1 MAYTAAK
8 AVAIAAAEVG
18 YHEKASNASLDN
30 KTANSGGNN
39 YTKYARDLYA
49 AGYYNG
55 NKQGVA
61 WCDMFFDW
69 CIYQLCDKNKARA
82 EAMQYQTG
90 NLGAGCVY
98 SAGYYKTAKRWVTKN
113 PQPGDQIFFLDS
125 DGEEGHTG
133 MVEKVTDQ
141 YVYTIEGNANNQV
154 MRKTY
159 ALTDKSIAGYGRPK
173 YETEAATQTT
183 APATTQPTAKTTTSN
198 GKKEYGKG
206 IDVSGW
212 NGTID
217 WAKVKASGI
226 GFAIIKMGNIYESKG
241 TVDLES
247 TFRSNV
253 AACEKIGLPYGVYVY
268 TYVKTQ
274 ARMREVMPY
283 VAAELKN
290 TCKKMKRIPCYL
302 DIEEL
307 AVVSGGNNNTLAM
320 AKIFMNAVEGAG
332 YAAGIYSSTS
342 WWNTYLTS
350 PWYHTKAKWV
360 ADWGSKCDYTGSYG
374 IWQYSENGR
383 VNGIT
388 GNVDMNIAYFDFS
401 NTSTPATPEKKTL
414 TDKEQIYTI
423 KSGDTWA
430 KVAEL
435 YGLNGVKGGIAL
447 LEYNNYANANNTLVY
462 KIITQKTIKIPA
474 KWIPGDVDGDG
485 KVTAADARKAL
496 RASAKLTTLSPA
508 EFMRADYESDGKVT
522 AADARTILRVSA
534 NLKK

>member
-1 MAYTAAK
+1 MAYTASK
-8 AVAIAAAEVG
+8 AVAIAAAEIG
-18 YHEKASNASLDN
+18 YHEKASNASLDS

-69 CIYQLCDKNKARA
+69 CIFQLCDKNKARA
-82 EAMQYQTG
+82 EALQYQTG
-90 NLGAGCVY
+90 DLGAGCVY
-98 SAGYYKTAKRWVTKN
+98 SAGYYKAAKRWVTKN

-125 DGEEGHTG
+125 SGEESHTG
-133 MVEKVTDQ
+133 MVEKVGDQ

-159 ALTDKSIAGYGRPK
+159 ALTDKTIAGYGRPK
-173 YETEAATQTT
+173 YEAETVTQTS
-183 APATTQPTAKTTTSN
+183 ATTKTQTATSN
-198 GKKEYGKG
+198 TKKEYGKG

-226 GFAIIKMGNIYESKG
+226 KFAIIKMGNIYESKG

-274 ARMREVMPY
+274 ARMRAVMSY
-283 VAAELKN
+283 VTAELKT
-290 TCKKMKRIPCYL
+290 TCKKMKKIPCYL
-302 DIEEL
+302 DIEETS
-307 AVVSGGNNNTLAM
+307 VVSGGNENTLAM
-320 AKIFMNAVEGAG
+320 AKIFMDAVEGAG

-342 WWNTYLTS
+342 WWNTYLTA

-360 ADWGSKCDYTGSYG
+360 ADWGSKCDYTHSYG
-374 IWQYSENGR
+374 IWQYSESGK

-388 GNVDMNIAYFDFS
+388 GNVDMNIAYFDFNDS
-401 NTSTPATPEKKTL
+401 TSSSTTEKKAL
-414 TDKEQIYTI
+414 SDKEQIYTVQ
-423 KSGDTWA
+423 SNDTWA
-430 KVAEL
+430 SVAKL
-435 YGLNGVKGGIAL
+435 YGLDPTKGGIAL
-447 LEYNNYANANNTLVY
+447 LEYNNYANANSALTL
-462 KIITQKTIKIPA
+462 KKITQKTIKIPA

-485 KVTAADARKAL
+485 KITAADARKAL
-496 RASAKLTTLSPA
+496 RASGKLTTLSPA
-508 EFMRADYESDGKVT
+508 EFMRADFESDGKVT
-522 AADARTILRVSA
+522 ASDARAILRASA
-534 NLKK
+534 NLNK